1 MAAVIDSI
9 TRESKRTR
17 LEIMRSQLTNERS
30 SFIPQWRDVNDFI
43 VPYRGRF
50 FVEDVNRGDRR
61 NLNIINSKGTFA
73 ANTLASGMM
82 AGVTSPARPW
92 FKLGAADDDLSEFGS
107 VKNWLDL
114 VTRRMNNVF
123 LKSNIYK
130 TLPLCH
136 RDNGTF
142 GTAPV
147 SVEEDF
153 DKVIFTKSYPVG
165 SYHIACDSKGRVNT
179 WLREYQMTV
188 RNVVETFGVKT
199 ADGKYD
205 WSKFSTTVRQCY
217 ERGQYQSWIQIVH
230 AIYPNDEYDFSSPFA
245 AHKKFAS
252 CYYERGYI
260 GGSQR
265 NYMDGPDDNK
275 YLRESGYDYFP
286 ILCPRWMVN
295 AEDAY
300 GTECPGFVAIGDIK
314 QLQHGEKVHGKALDK
329 MVDPALVAPVSLQ
342 NSRISILSGDI
353 TFVNERDGQQSLRAA
368 HDVNLRIDHLDAKM
382 DKIEYRISRAFYE
395 DLFLML
401 AQSDRRQITAT
412 EIDERKEEKLL
423 ALGPVLE
430 QLNDDLLD
438 PLIDITFDIMVRKKM
453 IPPPP
458 AELQGMPLRVE
469 YISTMAQAQKMI
481 GIGTHER
488 FMNSMLAITASKPDA
503 WDKVNVDQYID
514 RYADNLSVA
523 NGVIRTDDET
533 AAIRQQR
540 AQAQQQQ
547 QQTENAAAQADALKK
562 LSETDVSS
570 PDSALARLTQQTRAG
585 QLAPGQ

>member
-1 MAAVIDSI
+1 MA
-9 TRESKRTR
+9 ESKRTR
-17 LEIMRSQLTNERS
+17 LEILRSQLTQERT
-30 SFIPQWRDVNDFI
+30 SFIPQYRDVNDFI
-43 VPYRGRF
+43 IPYRGRF
-50 FVEDVNRGDRR
+50 FIEDVNRGDRR

-92 FKLGAADDDLSEFGS
+92 FKLGAADDELSEFGS

-114 VTRRMNNVF
+114 VGRRMNNVF

-130 TLPLCH
+130 TLPTSH

-142 GTAPV
+142 GTAPL
-147 SVEEDF
+147 SIEEDF
-153 DKVIFTKSYPVG
+153 DKVIHTKSYPVG
-165 SYHIACDSKGRVNT
+165 SYFIAVDSKGKVNT
-179 WLREYQMTV
+179 WMREYAMTV
-188 RNVVETFGVKT
+188 RNVVETFGEK
-199 ADGKYD
+199 DHNGNWD
-205 WSKFSTTVRQCY
+205 WSKFSTMVKQCWD
-217 ERGQYQSWIQIVH
+217 RGQYQSWIQIVH
-230 AIYPNDEYDFSSPFA
+230 AIYPNDEYDFRSPFA
-245 AHKKFAS
+245 KHKKFAS
-252 CYYERGYI
+252 CYYERGFI
-260 GGSQR
+260 NSSQR
-265 NYMDGPDDNK
+265 NYMDGPNDNT
-275 YLRESGYDYFP
+275 YLRETGYDYFP

-295 AEDAY
+295 GEDAY

-329 MVDPALVAPVSLQ
+329 MVDPAMVASVALQ
-342 NSRISILSGDI
+342 NSRISLLSGDI
-353 TFVNERDGQQSLRAA
+353 TFVNERDGQQNFRAA
-368 HDVNLRIDHLDAKM
+368 HEVNLRIDHLDAKM

-438 PLIDITFDIMVRKKM
+438 PLIDITFDLMNRKGM

-469 YISTMAQAQKMI
+469 YISMMAQAQKMI

-488 FMNSMLAITASKPDA
+488 FMNSVLAISAQKPDV
-503 WDKVNVDQYID
+503 WDKVDTDQYID

-523 NGVIRTDDET
+523 NGVVRTDEAT
-533 AAIRQQR
+533 AQIRDQRAKQQRQQQM
-540 AQAQQQQ
+540 AQNLPGMAS
-547 QQTENAAAQADALKK
+547 AAKDLSQADM
-562 LSETDVSS
+562 SG
-570 PDSALARLTQQTRAG
+570 DSALAKLTEQARAG
-585 QLAPGQ
+585 QLAPGA

>member
-1 MAAVIDSI
+1 M
-9 TRESKRTR
+9 ESKRSR
-17 LEIMRSQLTNERS
+17 LEILRTQLSNERS
-30 SFIPQWRDVNDFI
+30 SFIPQYRDVNDFI
-43 VPYRGRF
+43 IPYRGRF
-50 FVEDVNRGDRR
+50 SIDDVNKGDRR

-92 FKLGAADDDLSEFGS
+92 FKLGAADDELGEFGS
-107 VKNWLDL
+107 VKSWLDL

-130 TLPLCH
+130 TLPMNH

-142 GTAPV
+142 GTAPI
-147 SVEEDF
+147 SIEEDF
-153 DKVIFTKSYPVG
+153 DKVVHTKSYPVG
-165 SYHIACDSKGRVNT
+165 SYYIAVDAKGKVNT
-179 WLREYQMTV
+179 WLREYSMTV
-188 RNVVETFGVKT
+188 RNVVDTFGEKD
-199 ADGKYD
+199 ASGKPD
-205 WSKFSTTVRQCY
+205 WTKFSTTVRQCY

-230 AIYPNDEYDFSSPFA
+230 VIYPNDEYDHGSPFA
-245 AHKKFAS
+245 KHKKFAS

-275 YLRESGYDYFP
+275 YLRETGYDYFP
-286 ILCPRWMVN
+286 VLCPRWMVN
-295 AEDAY
+295 GEDAY

-353 TFVNERDGQQSLRAA
+353 TFVNERDGGQGLRAA
-368 HDVNLRIDHLDAKM
+368 HEVNLRIDHLDAKM

-438 PLIDITFDIMVRKKM
+438 PLIDITFDIMNRKGM

-469 YISTMAQAQKMI
+469 YISMMAQAQKMI

-488 FMNSMLAITASKPDA
+488 FMNSMITIGQSRPDA
-503 WDKVNVDQYID
+503 WDKVDVDQYID
-514 RYADNLSVA
+514 RYGDNLSVS
-523 NGVIRTDDET
+523 NGIIRTDDAT
-533 AAIRQQR
+533 AAIREQR
-540 AQAQQQQ
+540 AKAQQAQQMAQ
-547 QQTENAAAQADALKK
+547 NLPGIAGAAKDLADADMSGDNALK
-562 LSETDVSS
+562 
-570 PDSALARLTQQTRAG
+570 ALTQQARAG
-585 QLAPGQ
+585 QLVNGA

>member
-1 MAAVIDSI
+1 M
-9 TRESKRTR
+9 ESKRTR
-17 LEIMRSQLTNERS
+17 LEILRNQLSLERT
-30 SFIPQWRDVNDFI
+30 SFIPQYRDVNDFI

-50 FVEDVNRGDRR
+50 FIEDVNRGDRR

-92 FKLGAADDDLSEFGS
+92 FKLGAADQELNEFGS
-107 VKNWLDL
+107 VKTWLDT
-114 VTRRMNNVF
+114 VTTRMNNVF
-123 LKSNIYK
+123 LKSNLYK
-130 TLPLCH
+130 TLPNCH

-142 GTAPV
+142 GTAPI
-147 SVEEDF
+147 SIEENF

-165 SYHIACDSKGRVNT
+165 SYHIAVDQYGKVNT
-179 WLREYQMTV
+179 WLREYSMTV
-188 RNVVETFGVKT
+188 RNVVEMFGVKT

-205 WSKFSTTVRQCY
+205 WSKFSTTVRQAY

-230 AIYPNDEYDFSSPFA
+230 VIYPNDDYDHMSPFA
-245 AHKKFAS
+245 KHKKFAS

-260 GGSQR
+260 GGSGR

-286 ILCPRWMVN
+286 ILCPRWMTTG
-295 AEDAY
+295 EDAY

-342 NSRISILSGDI
+342 NSRVSILSGDI
-353 TFVNERDGQQSLRAA
+353 TFVNERDGGQGLRAA
-368 HDVNLRIDHLDAKM
+368 HEVNLRIDHLDAKM
-382 DKIEYRISRAFYE
+382 DKIEARISRAFYE

-438 PLIDITFDIMVRKKM
+438 PMIDIVFDIMVKRKM

-469 YISTMAQAQKMI
+469 YISMMAQAQKMI

-488 FMNSMLAITASKPDA
+488 FMNSMLAIAAAKPDA
-503 WDKVNVDQYID
+503 WDKVDVDQYID

-523 NGVIRTDDET
+523 NGVVRTDDDT
-533 AAIRQQR
+533 AAIRAQR
-540 AQAQQQQ
+540 AQAQQKQQ
-547 QQTENAAAQADALKK
+547 ALEHAPAMAAAAKDLSQAD
-562 LSETDVSS
+562 LSG
-570 PDSALARLTQQTRAG
+570 DSALARLTAQSRAG
-585 QLAPGQ
+585 QVVEGA

>member
-1 MAAVIDSI
+1 MA
-9 TRESKRTR
+9 ESKRTR
-17 LEIMRSQLTNERS
+17 LEVLRSQLSNERS
-30 SFIPQWRDVNDFI
+30 SFISQWRDVNDYI
-43 VPYRGRF
+43 IPYRGKF

-92 FKLGAADDDLSEFGS
+92 FKLGASDDELSEFGS
-107 VKNWLDL
+107 VKTWLDL
-114 VTRRMNNVF
+114 VTKRMNNVF

-130 TLPLCH
+130 TLPINH

-142 GTAPV
+142 GTAPI

-165 SYHIACDSKGRVNT
+165 SYYIAVDAKGKVNT
-179 WLREYQMTV
+179 WMREYAMTV
-188 RNVVETFGVKT
+188 RNVVETFGVKDG
-199 ADGKYD
+199 DGKYD
-205 WSKFSTTVRQCY
+205 WSKFSTMVKQCWD
-217 ERGQYQSWIQIVH
+217 RGQYQSWVQVVH
-230 AIYPNDEYDFSSPFA
+230 AIYPNDEYDHRSPFNSK
-245 AHKKFAS
+245 KKFAS
-252 CYYERGYI
+252 CYYERGFI
-260 GGSQR
+260 NGSGR
-265 NYMDGPDDNK
+265 NYIDGPDDNK
-275 YLRESGYDYFP
+275 YLRESGYDYMP

-295 AEDAY
+295 GEDAY

-329 MVDPALVAPVSLQ
+329 MVDPALVASVSLQ
-342 NSRISILSGDI
+342 NSRISILPGDI
-353 TFVNERDGQQSLRAA
+353 TFVNDRDGAQGLRAA

-382 DKIEYRISRAFYE
+382 DKIERRISRAFYE

-401 AQSDRRQITAT
+401 ASSDRRQITAT

-438 PLIDITFDIMVRKKM
+438 PLIDITFDMMNRKGM

-488 FMNSMLAITASKPDA
+488 FMNSVLAISQQRPDV
-503 WDKVNVDQYID
+503 WDKVDTDQYID

-523 NGVIRTDDET
+523 NGVVRTDDAA
-533 AAIRQQR
+533 AAIRAQR

-547 QQTENAAAQADALKK
+547 QAAANLPGIAGAAKDLSQADMSGDNALTK
-562 LSETDVSS
+562 
-570 PDSALARLTQQTRAG
+570 LTQQARAG
-585 QLAPGQ
+585 QLVNGA